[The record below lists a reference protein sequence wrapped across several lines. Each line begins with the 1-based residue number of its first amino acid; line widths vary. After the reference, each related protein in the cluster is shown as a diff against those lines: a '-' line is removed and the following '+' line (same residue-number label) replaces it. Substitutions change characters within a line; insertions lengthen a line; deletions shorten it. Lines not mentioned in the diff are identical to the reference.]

1 MKKELDINQRI
12 PMFVESQRGD
22 DRIGT
27 DPGGNLISD
36 HAASETGVP
45 FQSGVPKEKIQEAVE
60 QQLKDDK
67 WVVLEKKDGNSELL
81 TRKDIPEPEKV
92 KEDKEKTGDMEG
104 AGAGEDDW
112 RSVFSAV
119 PVKPKPETKLEPKSG
134 EDAVKPAVNP
144 TVKPVCTAGPKKE
157 TEKWESK
164 FENIKSAT
172 ATNKGK
178 GG

>member
-1 MKKELDINQRI
+1 MKKESDINQRI

-27 DPGGNLISD
+27 GPDGALTSD
-36 HAASETGVP
+36 HAAKEAGVAFVPGVP
-45 FQSGVPKEKIQEAVE
+45 QAMIQEAVE
-60 QQLKDDK
+60 QQLKDEK
-67 WVVLEKKDGNSELL
+67 WVVLEKKDGSSELL

-92 KEDKEKTGDMEG
+92 KEDEEKTGDVGG
-104 AGAGEDDW
+104 AGAGDAETPGKAGEEDW

-119 PVKPKPETKLEPKSG
+119 PVKPKPEEP
-134 EDAVKPAVNP
+134 AANPIVKPA
-144 TVKPVCTAGPKKE
+144 CTAGPKKE

-164 FENIKSAT
+164 FKNIKSAT